1 MDYIKIDMKKI
12 LFIFSLFT
20 TISFFAQKQEVKVDL
35 LDILALRSLDV
46 SYERILNDEASF
58 GLSVFVNF
66 ESESNDFRYNED
78 FQIVPYFR
86 QNFSKVGSFDFFGE
100 VFGSLNFGDTDE
112 KKVND
117 VVTKKSENYTDFAL
131 GLGAGLKH
139 VSTNGYIFEVHAGVG
154 RNLFDAD
161 TSPSVVPRFGIN
173 IGKQF

>member
-1 MDYIKIDMKKI
+1 MKKSLFVFI
-12 LFIFSLFT
+12 LFISLG
-20 TISFFAQKQEVKVDL
+20 IVAQKQEVKADL

-46 SYERILNDEASF
+46 SYERILNDEASY

-66 ESESNDFRYNED
+66 EPESSDFRYNED

-112 KKVND
+112 KKND
-117 VVTKKSENYTDFAL
+117 LGVVIEKSENYTDFAL

-139 VSTNGYIFEVHAGVG
+139 VSTNGYIFEIHGGIG
-154 RNLFDAD
+154 RNLFDTD
-161 TSPSVVPRFGIN
+161 KSSSVVPRFGIN
-173 IGKQF
+173 VGKQF